1 MLKPCTPSLRLPRMW
16 LWTIISIGL
25 LLALFL
31 IRPEQL
37 QVVLYKGSLVT
48 LAATLG
54 YWIDR
59 SLFPYKEDRPHQC
72 IGGIH
77 IVGAWLRRAVI
88 VLACI
93 LGMTLGL

>member
-1 MLKPCTPSLRLPRMW
+1 MPRSSQPSQRLPRMW
-16 LWTIISIGL
+16 LWTIVTLCL
-25 LLALFL
+25 LLALAY

-37 QVVLYKGSLVT
+37 QVVLYKGALVT

-59 SLFPYKEDRPHQC
+59 SLYPYADRPHQC
-72 IGGIH
+72 NTAMSL
-77 IVGAWLRRAVI
+77 VGAWLRRALI
-88 VLACI
+88 VLACV

>member
-1 MLKPCTPSLRLPRMW
+1 MPNSCTPSQRLPRMW
-16 LWTIISIGL
+16 LWTLITVGL
-25 LLALFL
+25 LLALLF

-37 QVVLYKGSLVT
+37 QVVLYKGALVT
-48 LAATLG
+48 LAAVLG

-59 SLFPYKEDRPHQC
+59 SLYPYSDRPHQC

-77 IVGAWLRRAVI
+77 IVGAWLRRALI